1 MRKLLLLLGL
11 SLTVMSFNFPDGSQQ
26 IISALKK
33 ADATEV
39 SSYFDNII
47 DLKLPEKDE
56 LKNVS
61 KNQAGI
67 TLKDFFAQNNVTG
80 FELTSQRELS
90 GTMYITGKLATSGKE
105 YGITVLMKARGDKV
119 YIITVRIG

>member
-1 MRKLLLLLGL
+1 MKKLLLLSGL
-11 SLTVMSFNFPDGSQQ
+11 SLALVSFTFPDGSQQ

-33 ADATEV
+33 GDATEV
-39 SSYFDNII
+39 ASFFDNII

-67 TLKDFFAQNNVTG
+67 TLKDFFDQNKVSG

-90 GTMYITGKLATSGKE
+90 GTMYITGKLPTSDKE